1 MRFELAGRTALIT
14 GAGRGIGRALAG
26 QLLDAGAARIIA
38 VGRDGEALQAL
49 AGEHPGR
56 IVSLACDLADPGEV
70 TELIA
75 EASRIAPELSLL
87 FNNAGVQRLTDF
99 TTQSLASVWPDLQR
113 EIAVNLAAPIA
124 LSAGLLPRLRSQRQS
139 AIVNVTTGLVLA
151 PKMSAPVYCATK
163 AGLSSFTRALRYQ
176 CEATAPNVRVIEAL
190 PPMVDTDMT
199 RSRGKG
205 KITADDCA
213 RAIIAGVVSGRH
225 TIDVG
230 KTRLLRLIMRISP
243 AIGYGI
249 MRRG

>member
-1 MRFELAGRTALIT
+1 MRFELAGKTALIT
-14 GAGRGIGRALAG
+14 GAGRGIGRALTG
-26 QLLDAGAARIIA
+26 QLVDAGVARIIA
-38 VGRDGEALQAL
+38 VGRYEEALQAL
-49 AGEHPGR
+49 AAEHPGK
-56 IVSLACDLADPGEV
+56 IVPVACDLSDSGAV
-70 TELIA
+70 AELVA
-75 EASRIAPELSLL
+75 EASCIAPDLSLL
-87 FNNAGVQRLTDF
+87 FNNAGIQRLTDF
-99 TTQSLASVWPDLQR
+99 TTESLASVWPDLQR

-124 LSAGLLPRLRSQRQS
+124 LATGLLPLLRSQRQS

-163 AGLSSFTRALRYQ
+163 AGLSSFTRSLRYQ

-199 RSRGKG
+199 RSRGRG
-205 KITADDCA
+205 KINADDCA
-213 RAIIAGVVSGRH
+213 RSIIAGIVSGRH

-243 AIGYGI
+243 AVGHGI